1 MYKATMQYRF
11 ESLLYLF
18 LVTAG
23 LLSVTGCSK
32 PSELGL
38 SLVETNP
45 SEIFYTDT
53 VSMQLSTV
61 LTRPLLTD
69 SRSRWLCG
77 AYVDPVFGKTTA
89 SLYTNFRLTTTN
101 ASFPGAQFDSLVLTI
116 QYDTLGHY
124 GGNPSTFTQQNWE
137 VYRITESIVPEQ
149 DYYSD
154 KNFTEGDLLA
164 THSFVPQIFDSVS
177 VQGVMRRPHM
187 RIRLD
192 DALGQELLSPST
204 NIYENNTI
212 FKDFLKGVCVKPK
225 AGSSNSAIIRFFP
238 NASLTKLT
246 LFYRDSSNVSRTY
259 DYLSDAD
266 SESVLAFEQNY
277 NGTRV
282 LENNP
287 SDTIVYLQ
295 GMNGVSARLEF
306 PFLED
311 LGDVIVNKAEL
322 YIYPVG
328 EEDRTYPIPNQLF
341 CLEKT
346 SDDNYLLIDDISNSI
361 NRNNLNPYLIF
372 GGTLK
377 YDGERPYFRMNL
389 SKFFQRLVDNETAEK
404 AVYIQ
409 TASVTE
415 AGRMLLANEKSENLR
430 AKLYLTYTKTNQ

>member
-1 MYKATMQYRF
+1 MNKANMQYRF
-11 ESLLYLF
+11 ESLLF
-18 LVTAG
+18 FVFVTAG

-38 SLVETNP
+38 SLVESNST
-45 SEIFYTDT
+45 EIFYSDT
-53 VSMQLSTV
+53 MSMQMSSV

-77 AYVDPVFGKTTA
+77 AYIDPIFGKSTA
-89 SLYTNFRLTTTN
+89 KVYTNFRLTSTN
-101 ASFPGAQFDSLVLTI
+101 ATFPAALFDSLVLTI

-124 GGNPSTFTQQNWE
+124 GGNSSTFTEQTWE
-137 VYRITESIVPEQ
+137 VYRISETIVPEQ

-154 KNFTEGDLLA
+154 KNFTLGNLLA
-164 THSFVPQIFDSVS
+164 THSFVPKIYDSVS
-177 VQGVMRRPHM
+177 VQGVVRRAHL

-192 DALGQELLSPST
+192 DALGQELLNPSS

-212 FKDFLKGVCVKPK
+212 FKDFLKGVCIKPK
-225 AGSSNSAIIRFFP
+225 DGSSNSAIVRFFP

-259 DYLSDAD
+259 DYLSDGD

-282 LENNP
+282 LQNNP
-287 SDTIVYLQ
+287 SDTFVYLQ
-295 GMNGVSARLEF
+295 GMNGVSARMEF
-306 PFLED
+306 PFLEN
-311 LGDVIVNKAEL
+311 LGKIIVNKAEL
-322 YIYPVG
+322 YIYPAG
-328 EEDRTYPIPNQLF
+328 EEDRDYPVPIQLF

-346 SDDNYLLIDDISNSI
+346 ADNNYLLVDDISNSI
-361 NRNNLNPYLIF
+361 NRNTLNPYLIF

-377 YDGERPYFRMNL
+377 YDGEQRYFRMNI
-389 SKFFQRLVDNETAEK
+389 SKFFQRLVDDETAEK

-409 TASVTE
+409 TASVTD
-415 AGRMLLANEKSENLR
+415 AGRMLLANEKSENLK
-430 AKLYLTYTKTNQ
+430 AKLYLTYTKINQ